1 MANKQTIVINGRQ
14 YDTQTGMPVEA
25 PAAAEP
31 IRQPKRPA
39 STQSSGIHT
48 KLQRSQTLNRKI
60 VHKQAPVR
68 PVAARPLVSSPKHMD
83 ISRSPAISRFAPHPV
98 VKPLPAASPAIKAQP
113 HPLALKAHQTVAAK
127 RQPAPAPKPSQ
138 VIKNE
143 AIAKALST
151 PAATHKK
158 QSVKRRFPRV
168 FSVATA
174 SLAVFLL
181 AGYISYLNMP
191 TISIRVAA
199 VQSGINATYP
209 DYHPS
214 GYRLSGPIAYN
225 DGEVQMRFAANA
237 GPQNFTIKEQRS
249 NLNSS
254 AVLENYVQP
263 KAGNEYDTHAQS
275 GLTIYTYDNH
285 AAWVNGGI
293 LYTIEG
299 NAPLSK
305 DQVLRI
311 ARSL

>member
-1 MANKQTIVINGRQ
+1 MASKQTIIINGRH
-14 YDTQTGMPVEA
+14 YDTQTGMPVDA
-25 PAAAEP
+25 PTAAEP
-31 IRQPKRPA
+31 VEQTKRPA
-39 STQSSGIHT
+39 STQSSRIHT
-48 KLQRSQTLNRKI
+48 KMQRSQTLNRKI
-60 VHKQAPVR
+60 VHKQAPAK
-68 PVAARPLVSSPKHMD
+68 PVARPLATSPKHMD

-98 VKPLPAASPAIKAQP
+98 VKPLPPASHDIKAQP
-113 HPLALKAHQTVAAK
+113 HPLAQKAHQAVAAK
-127 RQPAPAPKPSQ
+127 RQLTPASKPSQ

-151 PAATHKK
+151 PAAAHKK
-158 QSVKRRFPRV
+158 QSVKRRFPRA

-263 KAGNEYDTHAQS
+263 KAGNEYDTHTQS

-311 ARSL
+311 ATSL

>member
-1 MANKQTIVINGRQ
+1 MANTQTIIINGRH

-25 PAAAEP
+25 PAASAP
-31 IRQPKRPA
+31 ITQPKRPA
-39 STQSSGIHT
+39 STQSSRIHT
-48 KLQRSQTLNRKI
+48 KLQRSTTLNRRV
-60 VHKQAPVR
+60 VHKQAPVTQ
-68 PVAARPLVSSPKHMD
+68 AARPQTSAPKHMD
-83 ISRSPAISRFAPHPV
+83 ITRSPAISRFASHPV
-98 VKPLPAASPAIKAQP
+98 VKPLPMKDQDIKAQP
-113 HPLALKAHQTVAAK
+113 HPLAQYAHQAAAAK

-138 VIKNE
+138 VLKNE
-143 AIAKALST
+143 SIQKALGT
-151 PAATHKK
+151 PAASHKK
-158 QSVKRRFPRV
+158 QSIKRRFPRA
-168 FSVATA
+168 FSITTA

-191 TISIRVAA
+191 TLSIRVAA

-209 DYHPS
+209 DYHPN

-263 KAGNEYDTHAQS
+263 KAGKEYGINTKS
-275 GLTIYTYDNH
+275 GLTIYTYDNS

-311 ARSL
+311 ATSL